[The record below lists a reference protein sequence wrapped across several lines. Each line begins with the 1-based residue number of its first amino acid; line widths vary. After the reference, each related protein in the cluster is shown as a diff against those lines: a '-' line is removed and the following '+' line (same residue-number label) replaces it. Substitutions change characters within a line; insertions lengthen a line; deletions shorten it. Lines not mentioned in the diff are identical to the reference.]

1 VGVAQGAKLMSDYQV
16 YSLMLMFG
24 LVLSVGYLASTLNEF
39 RKNYVYW
46 QNDAAEARK
55 EAAYWRTKGRG

>member
-1 VGVAQGAKLMSDYQV
+1 MSDYQV